1 MLIDLK
7 GKNIAV
13 TGCGSAAGK
22 AIAATLAG
30 CGASVAVMGNCTHC
44 TGSAIAAVEA
54 AGGTAKGYVVDMSSR
69 ESVTKA
75 FEQAAADLGG
85 LDVVVNAYVP
95 ENTLETRAAVS
106 GCAEEQWEKVT
117 RAALDG
123 AFRVAKAAEPL
134 LEKRGGG
141 SIINLV
147 SEAGIVPAPTQGAS
161 GAAGAGVVQL
171 SKTLAIELGPKNI
184 RVNVLAMGMTEDC
197 GNRSEETKAAMLSH
211 IPMHRT
217 GTVQEF
223 ANTAAFLC
231 TEMGAY
237 VTGVVM
243 NVDGGWACGYGRDF

>member
-30 CGASVAVMGNCTHC
+30 CGATVAVMGNCTHC

-54 AGGTAKGYVVDMSSR
+54 AGGTAKGYVVDMSSQ

-75 FEQAAADLGG
+75 FKEAAADMGG

-95 ENTLETRAAVS
+95 ADTLETRAGIAD
-106 GCAEEQWEKVT
+106 CAEEQWEKTT
-117 RAALDG
+117 RSGLDG
-123 AFRVAKAAEPL
+123 AFHVAKAAEPL

-147 SEAGIVPAPTQGAS
+147 NTTAMIPAPTQGAG

-184 RVNVLAMGMTEDC
+184 RVNVLAMGMTDDC
-197 GNRSEETKAAMLSH
+197 GNVSAESKEAMLSH

-217 GTVQEF
+217 GTVEEF